1 MKHIL
6 KKLSNHLVD
15 LELTVSLAK
24 NIIVNEKASEAEKES
39 AKQTMEIAANNIK
52 ETENVIKLLSLNG
65 INDIY
70 PQNKEWDNVQ
80 KIIEDSP
87 RNSIG
92 TAVAYLSEKYILIK
106 K

>member
-24 NIIVNEKASEAEKES
+24 NIVNNEKATDLRKNY
-39 AKQTMEIAANNIK
+39 AKGVLETTNANIK
-52 ETENVIKLLSLNG
+52 ETENVIKLLSLEG